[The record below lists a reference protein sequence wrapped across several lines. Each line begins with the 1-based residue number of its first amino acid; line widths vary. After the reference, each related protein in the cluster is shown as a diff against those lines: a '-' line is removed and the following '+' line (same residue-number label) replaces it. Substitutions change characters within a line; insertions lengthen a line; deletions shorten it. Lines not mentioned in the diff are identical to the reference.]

1 VTKQNATVLVVD
13 DQDSGRFVKAQ
24 LMRRAGYTVY
34 EASTGREALDVTRS
48 AAIDLVV
55 LDVNLPD
62 ISGLEVGR
70 LLRDLQPGPP
80 AIQIL
85 HVSSTAVEES
95 DRAKGLNYGADAYL
109 PEPIDSGVL
118 VATANALMR
127 VRRAEQSLADALARE
142 QKAREEAEQ
151 ANRIKD
157 DFIATLSHELRT
169 PLNAL
174 MGWIFQLRQT
184 SLTDS
189 ARARALDS
197 LERNTRVQAQLINDL
212 LDVSRV
218 AKGKLQLQ
226 LRVVNIATVVRDAI
240 ESVSAVARQ
249 KGVDL
254 DVSTQPAHVAGDE
267 ARLQQIVGNLL
278 NNAIQFTPEGGR
290 ITLVITLQA
299 GTVVVRITD
308 TGAGIEPA
316 LLPYVFEP
324 FRQGKDGLA
333 RVHGGLGLG
342 LAVVQQ
348 LVELH
353 DGTAVVTSEGPGRG
367 TTFTVSF
374 PEMAAAGQQESASQ
388 LLLQDLEVLVLAD
401 TAESRDMLT
410 AMLESAGAR
419 VTAQPAQSA
428 TMPPADVVVR
438 DRGQDVVVLR
448 PAASPASTEARIS
461 KPVKPGALVRAAA
474 ALGSARLATIEAERQ
489 S

>member
-1 VTKQNATVLVVD
+1 
-13 DQDSGRFVKAQ
+13 
-24 LMRRAGYTVY
+24 
-34 EASTGREALDVTRS
+34 
-48 AAIDLVV
+48 
-55 LDVNLPD
+55 
-62 ISGLEVGR
+62 
-70 LLRDLQPGPP
+70 
-80 AIQIL
+80 
-85 HVSSTAVEES
+85 
-95 DRAKGLNYGADAYL
+95 
-109 PEPIDSGVL
+109 
-118 VATANALMR
+118 MR
-127 VRRAEQSLADALARE
+127 VRRAEQSLADALAGE

-174 MGWIFQLRQT
+174 MGWICQLRQT
-184 SLTDS
+184 SLTDA

-226 LRVVNIATVVRDAI
+226 LRVVNIATVVRDAL
-240 ESVSAVARQ
+240 ESVSGAARQ
-249 KGVDL
+249 KGVQL

-278 NNAIQFTPEGGR
+278 NNAVQFTPEGGR
-290 ITLVITLQA
+290 ITLAVTRQS
-299 GTVVVRITD
+299 GTVMIRVTD

-353 DGTAVVTSEGPGRG
+353 DGTASVNSEGPGRG

-374 PEMAAAGQQESASQ
+374 PEMAAPAQQEGVSP
-388 LLLQDLEVLVLAD
+388 LLLHDLEALVIAD
-401 TAESRDMLT
+401 TADSRDVLT
-410 AMLESAGAR
+410 SMLESAGAR
-419 VTAQPAQSA
+419 VTAQSVQSA

-438 DRGQDVVVLR
+438 DRGQDVVVMR
-448 PAASPASTEARIS
+448 PAASPAATEARVS
-461 KPVKPGALVRAAA
+461 KPVKPAALVRAVA
-474 ALGSARLATIEAERQ
+474 ALGGARMAAIEAERH